1 MNEDLLRA
9 RQLLEDG
16 SYTCVLCHGQ
26 HIYTS
31 TERGVRPLLEL
42 PPNDYRGF
50 SAADKVI
57 GKATAFL
64 YVNLGVRAVYAP
76 VISESAL
83 RVLKRSG
90 IEVHYGVSVSAIFN
104 RSRTGFCPMETAVR
118 DIEDL
123 NEALQAIRETYA
135 RMNNK

>member
-42 PPNDYRGF
+42 PQNDYRGF

-64 YVNLGVRAVYAP
+64 YVNLGVRAVYTP
-76 VISESAL
+76 IISEAAL
-83 RVLKRSG
+83 RILTNNRVAVQYDLT
-90 IEVHYGVSVSAIFN
+90 VPAIFN

-123 NEALQAIRETYA
+123 NGALQAIRDTFA